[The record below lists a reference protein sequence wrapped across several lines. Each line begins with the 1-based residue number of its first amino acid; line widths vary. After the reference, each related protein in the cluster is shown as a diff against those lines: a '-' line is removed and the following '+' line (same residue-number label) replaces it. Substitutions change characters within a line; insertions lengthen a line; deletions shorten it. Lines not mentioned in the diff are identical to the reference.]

1 MPEVAVKRS
10 PGRPRKNP
18 LPTTETQ
25 VTKTDDWQNS
35 LTGLGGIQDR
45 TRATR
50 YGTATLLDDGT
61 LTEMYMGD
69 GLASRIINI
78 VAQDS
83 TREWIYL
90 PDEKQRKIITPVL
103 ETLSAEEKF
112 CEALTWAR
120 LYGGSIIIMG
130 LLDGR
135 TVDQPLNEKAIR
147 GIEYL
152 KVIDRTCILIPES
165 EYDTDI
171 NSPTF
176 GRILKFKIR
185 YMMQNKQYDLLVHHT
200 RVVEFH
206 NDPVPTG
213 RFYGMTEDTRY
224 FGISSLQIV
233 YESLA
238 NLGSIVQSTASVLQ
252 NFTST
257 TLKLKGLAQL
267 LAADS
272 NGTAEVGLRK
282 RLQALMSTQ
291 SVFNCSVVDQEETV
305 EHHYTSLAGIPE
317 TLDRYLLLVSGTT
330 SIPVTRLFGRSPAGL
345 GATGEADVRNFY
357 DLIEASQRIK
367 LLPPLRRLIKL
378 IALIKGIK
386 DDVAI
391 EFNSLYQ
398 LSEEEKAKIEF
409 LEAQSNKMN
418 AEAELM
424 YVEAGIRDGEQVA
437 IEHGWAEEYHEIE
450 EDVVETPAPEVTPD
464 DSGSEQL

>member
-1 MPEVAVKRS
+1 MPETIKR
-10 PGRPRKNP
+10 PVGRPRKNP
-18 LPTTETQ
+18 LPTTEPQ
-25 VTKTDDWQNS
+25 VAHTDDWQNS
-35 LTGLGGIQDR
+35 LTGLGGNADK
-45 TRATR
+45 TAYTV
-50 YGTATLLDDGT
+50 YGKATLLDDGT

-69 GLASRIINI
+69 GLASRIVNV

-83 TREWIYL
+83 TREWVYL
-90 PDEKQRKIITPVL
+90 PDEKQRETINPVL
-103 ETLSAEEKF
+103 ETLNAEEKF
-112 CEALTWAR
+112 CDALTWSR

-176 GRILKFKIR
+176 GKILKFKVR
-185 YMMQNKQYDLLVHHT
+185 YMIQNVQYDMMIHHT

-206 NDPVPTG
+206 NDAVPMG

-233 YESLA
+233 FESLA

-257 TLKLKGLAQL
+257 TLKFRGLAQL
-267 LAADS
+267 LAADA
-272 NGTAEVGLRK
+272 NGTAEIGLRK
-282 RLQALMSTQ
+282 RLNAVMATQ
-291 SVFNCSVVDQEETV
+291 SVFNCTVIDQEETV

-317 TLDRYLLLVSGTT
+317 TMDRYMLLLSGAT
-330 SIPVTRLFGRSPAGL
+330 SIPVTRLFGKSPSGL
-345 GATGEADVRNFY
+345 GANSENDTRNYY

-378 IALIKGIK
+378 IALIKGIQEE
-386 DDVAI
+386 VPI

-398 LSEEEKAKIEF
+398 LSEEEKAKIAF
-409 LEAQSNKMN
+409 LEAQTNKMN
-418 AEAELM
+418 AEAELL
-424 YVEAGIRDGEQVA
+424 YIEAGIRDGEQVA
-437 IEHGWAEEYHEIE
+437 IEHGWQTEWEEPE
-450 EDVVETPAPEVTPD
+450 EDVVETKPPTEVTPD
-464 DSGSEQL
+464 DSTSQ